1 MPSRGG
7 THGGGMMPM
16 QARSG
21 RFHEAL
27 DREVA
32 AYQNSFPFDRRLFRQ
47 DIAGSRAHV
56 RMLARQGILQE
67 SEAAA
72 ILEGLDQVE
81 AEFREGRF
89 DARPDDEDIHMA
101 VERRLVELVGDV
113 GKKLHTAR
121 SRNDQVALDLRLW
134 LREEMEILEAEIRA
148 LQAAFVKLASAH
160 PRAIM
165 PGYTHLQR
173 AQPVLLAHHLLAYV
187 EMLERDRERFRD
199 ARRRMNLSPLGAGAL
214 AGVPYP
220 VDPPSVAAELGFDGA
235 FANSIDAVS
244 DRDHAVEFL
253 AAASLLM
260 VHLSRWA
267 EELILWSSQEFGF
280 VELPDR
286 FATGSSIMPQKKN
299 PDVPELVRGKTGRV
313 VGHLVALLVTLKGL
327 PLAYNKDLQEDKE
340 PLFDTVDTL
349 HGTLRVLTAL
359 VPNLKV
365 DEARMLQAAEE
376 GYLTAT
382 ELADALVGR
391 GVPFREAHHAVGAL
405 VAYARERGRRL
416 RDLSQEELA
425 RFHPSLGVELLP
437 LTEPQRAVEARKS
450 WGGTGY
456 AQVEEALARA
466 RRRYCGEG

>member
-1 MPSRGG
+1 
-7 THGGGMMPM
+7 M

-21 RFHEAL
+21 RFREPL
-27 DREVA
+27 DETVA
-32 AYQNSFPFDRRLFRQ
+32 AFQNSFPFDQRLFRQ
-47 DIAGSRAHV
+47 DVQGSRAHV
-56 RMLARQGILQE
+56 RMLARQGILAQDE
-67 SEAAA
+67 VEVL
-72 ILEGLDQVE
+72 LEGLDRVE
-81 AEFREGRF
+81 AEFAEGRF
-89 DARPDDEDIHMA
+89 EARPDDEDVHMA
-101 VERRLVELVGDV
+101 VERRLVELVGDA
-113 GKKLHTAR
+113 GKRLHTAR

-134 LREEMEILEAEIRA
+134 LREEMELLDEELLG
-148 LQAAFVKLASAH
+148 LQAAFLDLAEAH
-160 PRAIM
+160 PRAVM

-220 VDPPSVAAELGFDGA
+220 VDPQGVATELGFAGVC
-235 FANSIDAVS
+235 ANSLDAVS

-260 VHLSRWA
+260 VHVSRLA
-267 EELILWSSQEFGF
+267 EELVLWSSQEFGF

-313 VGHLVALLVTLKGL
+313 VGHLVGLLVTLKGL

-340 PLFDTVDTL
+340 PLFDTADTL
-349 HGTLRVLTAL
+349 HATLRVLAAL
-359 VPNLKV
+359 VPALRV
-365 DEARMLQAAEE
+365 DEERMRRAAED

-382 ELADALVGR
+382 ELADALVRR

-405 VAYARERGRRL
+405 VAYARERGCRL
-416 RDLSQEELA
+416 SDLTGEELV
-425 RFHPSLGVELLP
+425 RFHPRLGVELLP
-437 LTEPQRAVEARKS
+437 LTEPQRAVDARKS

-466 RRRYCGEG
+466 RRRLEQRG

>member
-1 MPSRGG
+1 
-7 THGGGMMPM
+7 M

-21 RFHEAL
+21 RFHEPL
-27 DREVA
+27 DAMVA
-32 AYQNSFPFDRRLFRQ
+32 AFQNSFPFDRRLFRQ
-47 DIAGSRAHV
+47 DIAGSRVHA
-56 RMLARQGILQE
+56 RMLARQGILTE
-67 SEAAA
+67 AEAAA
-72 ILEGLDQVE
+72 ILQGLDQVE
-81 AEFREGRF
+81 AEFAEGRF
-89 DARPDDEDIHMA
+89 AARPEDEDIHMA
-101 VERRLVELVGDV
+101 VERRLVELVGEV

-134 LREEMEILEAEIRA
+134 LREELDRLDGELAD
-148 LQAAFVKLASAH
+148 LQAAFVELASRH

-173 AQPVLLAHHLLAYV
+173 AQPILLAHHLLAYV
-187 EMLERDRERFRD
+187 EMLERDRDRFRD
-199 ARRRMNLSPLGAGAL
+199 CRRRLNRSPLGAGAL

-220 VDPPSVAAELGFDGA
+220 IDPHWVAHELGFDGP
-235 FANSIDAVS
+235 FANSLDAVS
-244 DRDHAVEFL
+244 DRDFVVEFL

-267 EELILWSSQEFGF
+267 EELILWSSQEFAF

-313 VGHLVALLVTLKGL
+313 VGHLVGLLVTLKGL

-349 HGTLRVLTAL
+349 HQTLRVLAEL
-359 VPNLKV
+359 VRHLEV
-365 DEARMLQAAEE
+365 DEARMRAAADQ

-382 ELADALVGR
+382 ELADGLVR
-391 GVPFREAHHAVGAL
+391 KGVPFREAHHAVGAL
-405 VAYARERGRRL
+405 VAYARELGRPL
-416 RDLSQEELA
+416 HQLTAEELG
-425 RFHPSLGVELLP
+425 RFHPQLTPDLLP
-437 LTEPQRAVEARKS
+437 LTEPERAVAARTS

-456 AQVEEALARA
+456 EPVAAALARA
-466 RRRYCGEG
+466 RRWLQGEDT

>member
-1 MPSRGG
+1 
-7 THGGGMMPM
+7 M

-21 RFHEAL
+21 RFREPL
-27 DREVA
+27 DQAVA
-32 AYQNSFPFDRRLFRQ
+32 AFQNSFPFDRRLFRQ
-47 DIAGSRAHV
+47 DIQGSRVHV
-56 RMLARQGILQE
+56 RMLARQGILT
-67 SEAAA
+67 EAEAEA
-72 ILEGLDQVE
+72 IGRGLDQVE
-81 AEFREGRF
+81 AEFEEGRF
-89 DARPDDEDIHMA
+89 RARPEDEDIHMA

-134 LREEMEILEAEIRA
+134 LRDELDRLDQEIGA
-148 LQAAFVKLASAH
+148 LQAAFVELASRHA
-160 PRAIM
+160 RAVM

-199 ARRRMNLSPLGAGAL
+199 CRRRMNRSPLGAGAL

-220 VDPPSVAAELGFDGA
+220 VDPHWVAAELDFDGP
-235 FANSIDAVS
+235 FTNSLDAVS

-260 VHLSRWA
+260 THLSRWA

-313 VGHLVALLVTLKGL
+313 VGHLVGLLITLKGL

-340 PLFDTVDTL
+340 PLFDTADTL
-349 HGTLRVLTAL
+349 HRTLQVMAEL
-359 VPNLKV
+359 VRSLQV
-365 DEARMLQAAEE
+365 DEGRMRQAADQ

-382 ELADALVGR
+382 ELADGLVGR

-405 VAYARERGRRL
+405 VAYAREQGRPL
-416 RDLSQEELA
+416 YQLSQEELA
-425 RFHPSLGVELLP
+425 RFHPQLTVDLLP
-437 LTEPQRAVEARKS
+437 LTHPERSVEARKS

-466 RRRYCGEG
+466 RGRLAAEDF